1 MFAYYLIN
9 YYLLINIS
17 QIMAFLQVNI
27 SPTLIKEGEGTSFTA
42 TFTLIQVSGD
52 PETPDHSFNWSIGSP
67 FPILET
73 AGLADADFPNGFSG
87 TINNFS
93 GYGAENAIQLT
104 IATPLQDEDVENN
117 EAYTFNID
125 SGSLSG
131 TNGLTLISSEQTFL
145 IIEDECFLEGTN
157 IFTEHGYRQIE
168 ELKIGDKVK
177 TFDGKLEEIKWIGK
191 QTRHRFSSHP
201 LRSLPIQI
209 KAGALGDN
217 LPHRDLF
224 VSPDHSVLIEGLL
237 INAGAIENG
246 VSIVKTYPET
256 YIYYHIEL
264 ENHALLD
271 AEGVPA
277 ESFFPNKEDR
287 SNYDNGAEYEK
298 LYPNGNKL
306 MFWPM
311 DYYRISSKN
320 KVPRFV
326 SEKLMKIASQ
336 LNEKEFFQTA

>member
-1 MFAYYLIN
+1 
-9 YYLLINIS
+9 
-17 QIMAFLQVNI
+17 MAFLQVNI
-27 SPTLIKEGEGTSFTA
+27 SPNTIQEGTGTSFVA
-42 TFTLIQVSGD
+42 TFTLTQLSGD
-52 PETPDHSFNWSIGSP
+52 PEVPDHSFDWNIGSP
-67 FPILET
+67 FPVFET
-73 AGLADADFPNGFSG
+73 AGLADADFPNDFSG
-87 TINNFS
+87 TVSFA
-93 GYGAENAIQLT
+93 GYGNENAVQLT
-104 IATPLQDEDVENN
+104 IATPLQDEVVEND

-125 SGSLSG
+125 TNSFSG
-131 TNGLTLISSEQTFL
+131 TNGITYFGATQNFL

-157 IFTEHGYRQIE
+157 ILTEDGYRKIE

-191 QTRHRFSSHP
+191 QTRHRFTAHP
-201 LRSLPIQI
+201 TRSLPIQI

-217 LPHRDLF
+217 LPCRDLF
-224 VSPDHSVLIEGLL
+224 VSPDHSILIEGLL

-246 VSIVKTYPET
+246 VSIVKTYPEQ

-271 AEGVPA
+271 AEGIPA

-287 SNYDNGAEYEK
+287 ATYDNGAEYEK
-298 LYPNGNKL
+298 LYPNGSNL

-311 DYYRISSKN
+311 DYFRISSKN

-326 SEKLMKIASQ
+326 TQKLMDIASKLNNEEKLYVG
-336 LNEKEFFQTA
+336 